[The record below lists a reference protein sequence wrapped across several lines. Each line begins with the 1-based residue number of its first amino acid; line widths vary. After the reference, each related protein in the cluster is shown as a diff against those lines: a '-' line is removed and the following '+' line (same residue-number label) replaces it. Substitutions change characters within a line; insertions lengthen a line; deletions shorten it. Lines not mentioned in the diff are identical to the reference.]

1 MVIFLKLL
9 LAHILG
15 DFLMQPRAWVAH
27 KEKNKATS
35 PYLYLHIVIH
45 GGLVMLFLWDW
56 SLFTI
61 ALLIAGSHLVIDLI
75 KIYIQ
80 KPHTRTT
87 WFGIDQLLHVA
98 VLIAVYIWQTG
109 DYFGIENIPNNY
121 SFWLV
126 LTGVIFLTSGV
137 SIIMNV
143 MLQRWSKFV
152 FDATDNSLSNAGKY
166 IGILERMFVFVFILT
181 DHWEAVGFLITAKS
195 VFRFG
200 DLKESRDRKLTEY
213 ILIGTLLSF
222 GFAIFTALLTKHLL
236 ALNI

>member
-15 DFLMQPRAWVAH
+15 DFLFQPRAWVGH
-27 KEKNKATS
+27 KEKNKAAS
-35 PYLYLHIVIH
+35 PYLYLHVVIH
-45 GGLVMLFLWDW
+45 GTLILLFLWDW
-56 SLFTI
+56 NLYYI
-61 ALLIAGSHLVIDLI
+61 ALIVAVSHLLIDLV
-75 KIYIQ
+75 KIYLQ
-80 KPHTRTT
+80 KPNTRIA
-87 WFGIDQLLHVA
+87 WFISDQLLHVA
-98 VLIAVYIWQTG
+98 VLLGVYFWYTG
-109 DYFGIENIPNNY
+109 DYFGVENIPYNY
-121 SFWLV
+121 AFWLIV
-126 LTGVIFLTSGV
+126 TAVIFLTSGV

-152 FDATDNSLSNAGKY
+152 FDASDDSLSNAGKY
-166 IGILERMFVFVFILT
+166 IGILERVFVFVFILT

-222 GFAIFTALLTKHLL
+222 GFAIFTALLTNYLL
-236 ALNI
+236 ALNT